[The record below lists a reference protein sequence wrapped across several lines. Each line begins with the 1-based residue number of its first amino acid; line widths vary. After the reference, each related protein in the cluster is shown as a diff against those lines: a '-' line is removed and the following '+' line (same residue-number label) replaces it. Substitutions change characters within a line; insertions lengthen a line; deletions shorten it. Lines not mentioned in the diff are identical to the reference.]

1 VFSLYFLSLC
11 SSSAGGG
18 EIGALRSKPENP
30 NTNNVL
36 DPQNAEKKQVFV
48 TIPKTVLNWVLPW
61 QHLGEFFFFLV
72 SLIPFSVSESQEVG
86 FV

>member
-61 QHLGEFFFFLV
+61 QHLGEFFFF
-72 SLIPFSVSESQEVG
+72 FG
-86 FV
+86 FFDPIFCL